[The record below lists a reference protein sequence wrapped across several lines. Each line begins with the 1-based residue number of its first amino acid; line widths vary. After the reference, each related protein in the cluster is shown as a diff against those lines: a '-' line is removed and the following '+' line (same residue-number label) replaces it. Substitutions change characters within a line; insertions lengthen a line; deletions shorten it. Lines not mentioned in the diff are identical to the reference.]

1 MNIGDDYDYYDDDDS
16 NNKSQFDFACCLI
29 KT

>member
-1 MNIGDDYDYYDDDDS
+1 MNTGNDDDDDDDDAS
-16 NNKSQFDFACCLI
+16 NNKSKFDFACCLI